1 MLSLLF
7 RAGSGQ
13 RTAQSGTVPQQQA
26 SGSNVQIAH
35 TDAGNAKQSC
45 PSVQRASDF
54 SLEKLGGK
62 IDGSGACEIV
72 MTLRAPLV
80 GKHTPS
86 LGCLGMG
93 DFTILSERL
102 TAS

>member
-26 SGSNVQIAH
+26 SGSNVQIAR

-72 MTLRAPLV
+72 NDVKGPSSRET
-80 GKHTPS
+80 HTEFGVFRDGGLHNS
-86 LGCLGMG
+86 
-93 DFTILSERL
+93 F
-102 TAS
+102 